1 MRRRDFLTT
10 CAAGAVAT
18 GCGRDHSDA
27 PTARA
32 DERVFDWKMVTSWPL
47 NFPGFGTA
55 ARFLAD
61 SIERNSGG
69 RLRVSV
75 FAAGELVPPF
85 EVFDAVSR
93 GTAELGH
100 SSPIYWKG
108 KIPAAQFFSGIPFG
122 MLPDEFH
129 AWLYHGGGQ
138 QLWDET
144 YAPFGLLPFSAGNTG
159 PQMGG
164 WFRRPIE
171 SLDDLAGLKMRM
183 PGLGAEVLRRAG
195 ATPVN
200 IAGAELFT
208 ALQTGAIDATEWSG
222 PHNDQAFGLH
232 EIAPY
237 YYYPGWHEP
246 AGTLECL
253 VNAAALESLPSDLRA
268 IVRTSCRETNEIIS
282 AEFTAKNQT
291 ALRQL
296 VDEHGVELR
305 QFPDDVLRR
314 LRALTQDVIADI
326 AAEDPTAARV
336 AESYAAFQQQSVD
349 WRAVS
354 TDAFVAARAAT

>member
-1 MRRRDFLTT
+1 MRRRDFLST
-10 CAAGAVAT
+10 CAAGALVA
-18 GCGRDHSDA
+18 GCARDEAGTDPA
-27 PTARA
+27 VTANSTH
-32 DERVFDWKMVTSWPL
+32 DWKMITSWPL

-69 RLRVSV
+69 RLRVKV
-75 FAAGELVPPF
+75 FAADELVPAF
-85 EVFDAVSR
+85 EVFDAVAR
-93 GTAELGH
+93 GTAEMGH

-108 KIPAAQFFSGIPFG
+108 QIPTAQFFSGIPFG
-122 MLPDEFH
+122 MLPVEFN

-144 YAPFGLLPFSAGNTG
+144 YATAGLLPFSAGNTG

-164 WFRRPIE
+164 WFRRTIE
-171 SLDDLAGLKMRM
+171 SVADLVGLKMRM
-183 PGLGAEVLRRAG
+183 PGLGAEVLKRAG

-200 IAGAELFT
+200 IPGGELFT

-222 PHNDQAFGLH
+222 PYNDQAFGLH

-246 AGTLECL
+246 SGTLECL
-253 VNAAALESLPSDLRA
+253 VNIDAFDQLPEDLRSV
-268 IVRTSCRETNEIIS
+268 VRSACRETNEIIS
-282 AEFTAKNQT
+282 AEFTARNQA

-305 QFPDDVLRR
+305 RFPDDVLRR
-314 LRALTQDVIADI
+314 LKELTGNVIAD
-326 AAEDPTAARV
+326 ARADDPLTDRV
-336 AESYAAFQQQSVD
+336 ARSYAAFQQESLR

-354 TDAFVAARAAT
+354 TDAFLDARSG